1 MDPKLVVGERI
12 RRLRGAR
19 GWSLSSLAARSGLGK
34 ATLSE
39 IEAGTRNATL
49 ETLYAIAAQL
59 EIGLSELLVDDG
71 SSPGA
76 SPVVRGAAVEATLI
90 AAYRDPT
97 VTTEIYRLAIH
108 PGRQQV
114 SPAHGAGVVEHLFVT
129 AGTVAVGPLDRTVEL
144 TAGDDWSW
152 ESATPHSYAALGDR
166 PAEAVLIIRHPVPPS
181 I

>member
-1 MDPKLVVGERI
+1 VQANDPRQLARVVGERI
-12 RRLRGAR
+12 RHLRGLR
-19 GWSLSSLAARSGLGK
+19 GWSQSSLATRAGLGK

-59 EIGLSELLVDDG
+59 EIGLSELLTEDT
-71 SSPGA
+71 
-76 SPVVRGAAVEATLI
+76 VVRGAAVEATLI

-97 VTTEIYRLAIH
+97 VTTEIYRLSIH

-114 SPAHGAGVVEHLFVT
+114 SPGHGAGVVEHLFVT
-129 AGTVAVGPLDRTVEL
+129 TGTIVVGPLGQTVEL

-152 ESATPHSYAALGDR
+152 ESSTPHSYAALGAE
-166 PAEAVLIIRHPVPPS
+166 PAEAVLIIRHPVA
-181 I
+181 